1 MYKFFNTAGACQP
14 DIHYVVDSLPRL
26 SGIRELIDG
35 RHYFIIHAPRQ
46 TGKTTYLYALMHQL
60 NQEGKYTALAV
71 SIQAAASGRDPE
83 HAMQMAAA
91 NVYRQALKY
100 LPEAERPEKV
110 TEVGPPIGSLQAY
123 LNQWARTNPKPI
135 VLFIDEADSLMDELF
150 LALLRQLRAGFE
162 ARPTG
167 FPQSLA
173 LVGLRDVRDYKI
185 RLRPER
191 DSLGTG
197 SPFNVKSKSLFM
209 LGFTPAEVNCLL
221 DQHTHETGQLFPPEV
236 RQEIFRLTQGQPW
249 LTNALANQIVSE
261 VLRNDYSQP
270 ITLAHVIQAKEE
282 LIQRRD
288 THLDS
293 LIDKLR
299 ESRVK
304 PVVEAIIKGELLEFD
319 KLNDELAY
327 TYDLGLITRQLPIRF
342 ANPIYQE
349 IIPRVLSYPFQ
360 VGFPNDIVEPRWYI
374 KDGRLNL
381 EALLVAFQKFYR
393 RYSEAW
399 LGKYDFREVGR
410 QLLLMAFLQRI
421 INAGGRI
428 EREMAVGNGRCD
440 LWLEYGPD
448 QFVIELK
455 LYRDSQTRQDGL
467 EQTAEYLSR
476 FGLSQGYLILF
487 ETRSGK
493 TWEERISREV
503 VEIAGKTVILLGM

>member
-1 MYKFFNTAGACQP
+1 MHKFFNTAGPCQP

-46 TGKTTYLYALMHQL
+46 TGKTTYLYALMRQL
-60 NQEGKYTALAV
+60 NQEGKYTALTV
-71 SIQAAASGRDPE
+71 NIQAAASGRDSQD
-83 HAMQMAAA
+83 AMQYIALAIA
-91 NVYRQALKY
+91 QQADLY
-100 LPEAERPEKV
+100 LPNLERPPV
-110 TEVGPPIGSLQAY
+110 VNDTSVQMGLQGY
-123 LNQWARTNPKPI
+123 LNQWATQNPKPI
-135 VLFIDEADSLMDELF
+135 VLFIDEADSLMDDLF
-150 LALLRQLRAGFE
+150 LTLLRQLRAGFE

-167 FPQSLA
+167 FPHSLA

-185 RLRPER
+185 RLRPDR

-197 SPFNVKSKSLFM
+197 SPFNVKTESLFM
-209 LGFTPAEVNCLL
+209 LGFTEAEVNELL
-221 DQHTHETGQLFPPEV
+221 DQHTQETGQRFPVEV
-236 RQEIFRLTQGQPW
+236 RQEIYRLTQGQPW
-249 LTNALANQIVSE
+249 LTNALARQIVAK
-261 VLRNDYSQP
+261 VLKNDYSQAL
-270 ITLAHVIQAKEE
+270 TLAHVAQAKEE

-299 ESRVK
+299 EPQVK
-304 PVVEAIIKGELLEFD
+304 PVIEAIINGDIPTFD
-319 KLNDELAY
+319 QLNDALAY
-327 TYDLGLITRQLPIRF
+327 VRDLGLIAPKPPVRF

-349 IIPRVLSYPFQ
+349 IIPRVLSLGFQ
-360 VGFPNDIVEPRWYI
+360 EVLPQDLVDPVWYI

-381 EALLVAFQKFYR
+381 DALLVAFQKFYR

-421 INAGGRI
+421 LNAGGRV
-428 EREMAVGNGRCD
+428 EREMAIGNGRCD
-440 LWLEYGPD
+440 LWIEYGPD

-455 LYRDSQTRQDGL
+455 LYRDEYTREDGL
-467 EQTAEYLSR
+467 AQTTRYLDQV
-476 FGLSQGYLILF
+476 GLSQGYLILF

-503 VEIAGKTVILLGM
+503 VEVEGKTVILLGM